1 MKFLIVN
8 LTKLEPV
15 EMAWCSGELGIPERH
30 RPTRIHEQREPA
42 EKELVRLAKAFPDQ
56 KFFLFQCVATAEC
69 REVTRQITVTE
80 KVARMLPYP
89 V

>member
-8 LTKLEPV
+8 LTDLEPV
-15 EMAWCSGELGIPERH
+15 GPFAESARLRIPERH
-30 RPTRIHEQREPA
+30 RPGRIHENRVVA
-42 EKELVRLAKAFPDQ
+42 ETELARLAKAFPDQ
-56 KFFLFQCVATAEC
+56 KFFLFQCVATADC

-80 KVARMLPYP
+80 KVARVLPYP